1 MCGDLKA
8 RTNEDNVVVLL
19 LLFLSAN
26 VRINGDDDEFFLD
39 RSSQDSRSDLAK
51 KFI

>member
-1 MCGDLKA
+1 MCGDFNA
-8 RTNEDNVVVLL
+8 RTNEDNIVVLL

-26 VRINGDDDEFFLD
+26 VRINGDDEFFLD

-51 KFI
+51 QFI